1 MLFLINFCL
10 VLALLFSFCFLLL
23 SLISPR
29 ISMFWSKKQYTK
41 KDAAIFYLKVFAPTL
56 VCMII
61 FVNFF
66 GDTLQKDADKTKLEI
81 AIKEHKAD
89 SLKHINDSLKHIN
102 DSLKV
107 IEDIKSSIDIGDILD
122 KYNDNR
128 VAADQAFQKKELVIY
143 GIINHI
149 EKVDNDKAY
158 ITLRA
163 LNRRKGYDRI
173 LCYLKP
179 KDVLNFNSNDM
190 VYVKGRF
197 DGVESG
203 FNVLALKMDA
213 KQVIPVKE

>member
-1 MLFLINFCL
+1 
-10 VLALLFSFCFLLL
+10 
-23 SLISPR
+23 
-29 ISMFWSKKQYTK
+29 MFWSKKQYTK
-41 KDAAIFYLKVFAPTL
+41 KDAVIFYLKVFAPTL

-66 GDTLQKDADKTKLEI
+66 GDTLQKDADKTELEI
-81 AIKEHKAD
+81 AIKENKA
-89 SLKHINDSLKHIN
+89 DSLKHIN

-143 GIINHI
+143 GIINDI

-197 DGVESG
+197 DGVETG
-203 FNVLALKMDA
+203 FAVFALKMDA